1 MAQWERKHL
10 PMQETRIQSLGQD
23 DPLEKEMATHSSIPV
38 WNIPWTEESGRLQ
51 SMASQSNTVGR
62 LSMHVETREEQS
74 RNNKASLGNLPG
86 SPSRDIPNNILELI
100 CRY

>member
-10 PMQETRIQSLGQD
+10 PLQEMWVQSLGQD
-23 DPLEKEMATHSSIPV
+23 DPLEKEMATHSSIRV
-38 WNIPWTEESGRLQ
+38 LNIPWTEESGRLQ
-51 SMASQSNTVGR
+51 SMASQLNTIGR

-74 RNNKASLGNLPG
+74 RNNKAFLGNLPG
-86 SPSRDIPNNILELI
+86 SPSRDIPNNILELF